1 MWFRQLSFYPIA
13 KGKTPSQ
20 ESLQNGLSDAVFAP
34 CEGLAWFSEGFVA
47 PVDTQP
53 DNLSFAVQNS
63 IKATLKKEEKV
74 LPSGVINDA
83 VNEKI
88 QRIEEEEVRSVGR
101 KEKQSIKEHVTDD
114 LLPRAMTK
122 YSFVQA
128 IFDSRRDFL
137 LINQS
142 SANRSES
149 MLTKLRQCLGGL
161 EASLPRTELSASSLM
176 TNWLTQK
183 QAEGNFVLDSDCELK
198 GMGETAAVV
207 RMSKQDLTAD
217 EIAAHL
223 ENKVVTRLGL
233 IWDDKIRFILN
244 EDLSFR
250 RIQFLDVLQE
260 EANEE
265 GEDRDSL
272 FAATQLIATETLG
285 QMIEELIEY
294 LGGIGFTGA
303 GKARNFKQWE

>member
-13 KGKTPSQ
+13 KGKTPNKETLQ
-20 ESLQNGLSDAVFAP
+20 ASLADACFAP

-47 PVDTQP
+47 PLDTQP
-53 DNLSFAVQNS
+53 DNLVFAVQNS
-63 IKATLKKEEKV
+63 MKVALKKEDKV
-74 LPSGVINDA
+74 LPSGVINDV

-88 QRIEEEEVRSVGR
+88 QRIEDEEARSVGR
-101 KEKQSIKEHVTDD
+101 KEKQSIKEQVTDD
-114 LLPRAMTK
+114 LLPRAFTRSGFM
-122 YSFVQA
+122 QA
-128 IFDSRRDFL
+128 IFDSKRDFL

-142 SANRSES
+142 STNRSES

-161 EASLPRTELSASSLM
+161 EASLPRTELSASGLM

-223 ENKVVTRLGL
+223 ENKIVTRLGL

-260 EANEE
+260 EASNE
-265 GEDRDSL
+265 GEDKESL
-272 FAATQLIATETLG
+272 LAASQLITTETLG
-285 QMIEELIEY
+285 QMIEELIVH
-294 LGGIGFTGA
+294 LGGF
-303 GKARNFKQWE
+303 QQ

>member
-13 KGKTPSQ
+13 KGKTPSH
-20 ESLQNGLSDAVFAP
+20 ETLQDNLADAGFVP

-53 DNLSFAVQNS
+53 DNLVFTIQNS
-63 IKATLKKEEKV
+63 MKVALKKEDKV
-74 LPSGVINDA
+74 LPAGVIND
-83 VNEKI
+83 VVSEKI
-88 QRIEEEEVRSVGR
+88 QRIEDEESRSVGR
-101 KEKQSIKEHVTDD
+101 KEKQSIKEQVTDD
-114 LLPRAMTK
+114 LLPRAFTRSGHM
-122 YSFVQA
+122 QA
-128 IFDSRRDFL
+128 IFDSKRDFL
-137 LINQS
+137 LINQG
-142 SANRSES
+142 SATRAES

-161 EASLPRTELSASSLM
+161 EASLPRTELSPSSLM

-244 EDLSFR
+244 EDFSFR

-260 EANEE
+260 EASNE
-265 GEDRDSL
+265 GEDKESL
-272 FAATQLIATETLG
+272 LAASQLITTETLG
-285 QMIEELIEY
+285 QMIEELIVH
-294 LGGIGFTGA
+294 LGGF
-303 GKARNFKQWE
+303 QQ